1 MLIPLTRK
9 TFETLV
15 PAVATGPQYIYCWGK
30 FPALL
35 LRLLISIGGVTVIL
49 LLGGLL
55 GEGFGFIRFLL
66 GIVTGLYWLWG
77 PVFWASLKN
86 IEFRKYA
93 YSGFW
98 QGDVIDAFV
107 TEELIGKEETVNE
120 RGELVIVEN
129 RERRFNLVVGDETG
143 FTSRLQVPLK
153 RDYQAIS
160 IGDAAEMVVMSNR
173 GDLGRIN
180 KTSDIYVPS
189 HNIWVSD
196 YPLLLRETFVEVS
209 QQLNG
214 QDRDAYDRD
223 ERYRSDRF
231 ESERDV
237 QSRERYEDRERGGA
251 IELSRRPRR
260 RSSRKRPSTNW

>member
-9 TFETLV
+9 TFETLI
-15 PAVATGPQYIYCWGK
+15 PATATGPQYIYCWGK

-55 GEGFGFIRFLL
+55 GEGFGFLRFLL

-86 IEFRKYA
+86 IEFRKYP

-98 QGDVIDAFV
+98 HGDVVDAYV

-153 RDYQAIS
+153 REYQAIA

-173 GDLGRIN
+173 GDLGRIS
-180 KTSDIYVPS
+180 KTSDIYISS
-189 HNIWVSD
+189 HNLWVSD

-209 QQLNG
+209 YTLNE
-214 QDRDAYDRD
+214 QEQYEQARRDQ
-223 ERYRSDRF
+223 F
-231 ESERDV
+231 ESERDL
-237 QSRERYEDRERGGA
+237 QSREQYENNDRGGA
-251 IELSRRPRR
+251 IELSRPRR
-260 RSSRKRPSTNW
+260 RSSRNRPSTNW

>member
-223 ERYRSDRF
+223 EGYRSDRF

>member
-9 TFETLV
+9 TFEALI
-15 PAVATGPQYIYCWGK
+15 PPVATGPQYIYCWGK

-35 LRLLISIGGVTVIL
+35 LRLLISIVGVTVIL
-49 LLGGLL
+49 LLGSLL

-66 GIVTGLYWLWG
+66 GITTGLYWLWG

-86 IEFRKYA
+86 IESRKYA

-98 QGDVIDAFV
+98 QGDVIDAYV

-153 RDYQAIS
+153 RDYQAIA
-160 IGDAAEMVVMSNR
+160 IGDIAEMVVMSNR
-173 GDLGRIN
+173 GDLGRIS

-189 HNIWVSD
+189 NNIWVSD
-196 YPLLLRETFVEVS
+196 YPLLLRESFVEVS
-209 QQLNG
+209 RKLDG
-214 QDRDAYDRD
+214 QDRG
-223 ERYRSDRF
+223 DRF
-231 ESERDV
+231 APERDLSPNE
-237 QSRERYEDRERGGA
+237 QYEERGGA
-251 IELSRRPRR
+251 IELHRPRR
-260 RSSRKRPSTNW
+260 RSVRNRSARNRPSTNW

>member
-9 TFETLV
+9 TFEDLI
-15 PAVATGPQYIYCWGK
+15 PAVATGPQYVYCWGK

-35 LRLLISIGGVTVIL
+35 LRLLVSIVGVTIIL

-66 GIVTGLYWLWG
+66 GIIVGLYWLWG

-86 IEFRKYA
+86 IEARKFP

-98 QGDVIDAFV
+98 QGEVVDVYA

-129 RERRFNLVVGDETG
+129 RERRLNLVVGDETG

-153 RDYQAIS
+153 RYHQAIA
-160 IGDAAEMVVMSNR
+160 IGDGAEMLVMSNR
-173 GDLGRIN
+173 GDLGRIS
-180 KTSDIYVPS
+180 KTSDIYIPS

-196 YPLLLRETFVEVS
+196 YPLLLHESFVEVS
-209 QQLNG
+209 RSLNAR
-214 QDRDAYDRD
+214 Q
-223 ERYRSDRF
+223 RSDQF
-231 ESERDV
+231 SPEPERPARD
-237 QSRERYEDRERGGA
+237 RYDDGERGGA

-260 RSSRKRPSTNW
+260 RSPRRPSVDW